1 MIDPITAFATAQAAI
16 KGVQAAI
23 KMGKDIGAIS
33 GDLMKFFEAKDVVAK
48 AASEPKKTFG
58 KSDTAQAFETVMH
71 AKQLQDAEN
80 ELKQH
85 LIWSGNADVWQAIMV
100 ERNNLVQKRKAEE
113 IAMEKA
119 KASPIFAAAYEAV
132 FERRRKIEAEQTLI
146 EMNSAINEMDVAGK
160 AHSRARDLERSAYA
174 HLIEA
179 KKVWRIAMQLAE
191 AETTNLQAACAKA
204 QVLIDARKAARA

>member
-1 MIDPITAFATAQAAI
+1 MIDPITAFAAAQAAI

-48 AASEPKKTFG
+48 AAADPKKSTFG
-58 KSDTAQAFETVMH
+58 QSDTAKAFETVMH

-85 LIWSGNADVWQAIMV
+85 MIWSGNADVWQAIMV
-100 ERNNLVQKRKAEE
+100 ERNNIVAKRKSEE

-119 KASPIFAAAYEAV
+119 KAKRKKEIEEAV
-132 FERRRKIEAEQTLI
+132 TMVLL
-146 EMNSAINEMDVAGK
+146 AIAGAGLVALVAWGTMQYVDFMK
-160 AHSRARDLERSAYA
+160 A
-174 HLIEA
+174 
-179 KKVWRIAMQLAE
+179 
-191 AETTNLQAACAKA
+191 
-204 QVLIDARKAARA
+204 

>member
-23 KMGKDIGAIS
+23 KMGKDIQAMS

-48 AASEPKKTFG
+48 AAATPKKGFA
-58 KSDTAQAFETVMH
+58 KSDTAQAFESVLH

-85 LIWSGNADVWQAIMV
+85 LIWSGQADVWQAIVM
-100 ERNNLVQKRKAEE
+100 ERNNIVQKRKSEE

-119 KASPIFAAAYEAV
+119 KAKKRKEIQEALSMVFYIVAAIALVALVAWGTTEYV
-132 FERRRKIEAEQTLI
+132 DFMRK
-146 EMNSAINEMDVAGK
+146 
-160 AHSRARDLERSAYA
+160 
-174 HLIEA
+174 
-179 KKVWRIAMQLAE
+179 
-191 AETTNLQAACAKA
+191 
-204 QVLIDARKAARA
+204 

>member
-48 AASEPKKTFG
+48 AAAQPKKASFG

-80 ELKQH
+80 ELKQM
-85 LIWSGNADVWQAIMV
+85 LIWSGNADVWQAIMI
-100 ERNNLVQKRKAEE
+100 ERNSIVQKRKSEE
-113 IAMEKA
+113 IEMEKA
-119 KASPIFAAAYEAV
+119 KAKRKKEIEEAV
-132 FERRRKIEAEQTLI
+132 
-146 EMNSAINEMDVAGK
+146 EMVLLVVAVSGLLSLVVWGTAQYVAFMK
-160 AHSRARDLERSAYA
+160 A
-174 HLIEA
+174 
-179 KKVWRIAMQLAE
+179 
-191 AETTNLQAACAKA
+191 
-204 QVLIDARKAARA
+204 